1 MDLRIIAVL
10 CSVLTTVAILSG
22 CLGEDTPQETGLPLV
37 VIEYPLNDQK
47 VSNLVMISGYTI
59 HSKTDKEIL
68 GVEVLINGSNWEQAD
83 GQNKWSYD
91 WPTYTLNDGIYS
103 IQVRA
108 WDGIHYSAIETI
120 TVNVDNPES
129 IQSDS
134 PKFALFIA
142 AANFP
147 TSNESKLG
155 NGGFYFAEEMASYLI
170 QQAGYATDNVVL
182 LFDDGWIRNDNG
194 FGERIMTLQQR
205 SHTYDITYGGATA
218 INVADAINRLIE
230 TVNNYE
236 NSEVFLW
243 LFNHGCGDQNNE
255 LTGGK
260 IFEPSQIFLWD
271 AILSDKQL
279 GTMLKPLEASKTT
292 IIIDACYTGGFA
304 EKTIYNIPTSILF
317 RSNIPQPG
325 RVVITGASKFRKGY
339 ASTTYGPLFSL
350 LWYEG
355 LTTGNADGFHAGL
368 FNIGRPTQFSMFKDG
383 VVSVEEAF
391 HYVRYILR
399 TDPDLKEYRIMQ
411 PQMNDM
417 YPHRGLLRN
426 NPGLVLTEH

>member
-10 CSVLTTVAILSG
+10 CSILTTVATFSG
-22 CLGEDTPQETGLPLV
+22 CLGEDTPKENGLPAI
-37 VIEYPLNDQK
+37 VIEYPQNGQK
-47 VSNLVMISGYTI
+47 VSNLVMISGYTT
-59 HSKTDKEIL
+59 HSKTGNEIL
-68 GVEVLINGSNWEQAD
+68 WVEVLINGSTWEQAD
-83 GQNKWSYD
+83 GQTKWSYD
-91 WPTYTLNDGIYS
+91 WPTYTLNDGTYT

-108 WDGIHYSAIETI
+108 WDGIHYSVIKAI
-120 TVNVDNPES
+120 TVNVDNPKS

-134 PKFALFIA
+134 PKYALFIA

-147 TSNESKLG
+147 ESNESKLG
-155 NGGFYFAEEMASYLI
+155 GLYFAEEMVSYLI
-170 QQAGYATDNVVL
+170 QQARFATDNIEL
-182 LFDDGWIRNDNG
+182 LFDDGWLRDDNG

-218 INVADAINRLIE
+218 TNVADAINRLIE
-230 TVNNYE
+230 NANNYE
-236 NSEVFLW
+236 NSEVFIW
-243 LFNHGCGDQNNE
+243 LFNHGGGDQNNE

-271 AILSDKQL
+271 TILSDKQL
-279 GTMLKPLEASKTT
+279 GTLLKPLQAPKTT

-304 EKTIYNIPTSILF
+304 EKTIYNFPTSLLF

-355 LTTGNADGFHAGL
+355 LTTGNADGFRAGL
-368 FNIGRPTQFSMFKDG
+368 LNIGRATQLAIFKDG

-391 HYVRYILR
+391 YYARYTLR
-399 TDPDLKEYRIMQ
+399 TNPDLKEYRAMQ
-411 PQMNDM
+411 PQINDM